1 MGGTDSAVPSGS
13 PSAAAAPSSAAQVR
27 STHRPGSGLLR
38 QLLMAGVWLA
48 ASLACFALI
57 ASLVFRYLFWP
68 ALDDWRPQIEASLS
82 RQLDASVRIGR
93 LEPGLQGWRPHLIVH
108 ALSVS
113 VAGPEPEFAAAQVR
127 LSLSLR
133 ALLTGRLELARL
145 ELEDVRLAVERL
157 EPRRWVVAGSLLD
170 LDRPGRRPQSWVW
183 LLDTRHLVVRGLTLD
198 WSDRLAARGH
208 RFEQLQLTALRSG
221 SRHQLALTVPQLAA
235 AARDLELRIDASLAR
250 GADPFDFR
258 HWRGEAHLS
267 ARDIGFSALA
277 AELTSLTRAAP
288 SAAIV
293 QGGRGPVMLW
303 SEFGDGELRD
313 LVIKAR
319 TDALDIAV
327 GGRVLPLR
335 SLSVDAQ
342 ARRGLGSLIEVE
354 IQQFSVSDQ
363 AGLSLTL
370 DDRPQRIVLDAEGLR
385 PVELALSS
393 RGFDAAALLS
403 AAQRLPLPGDLSRPL
418 AALRAAGWIDS
429 VGVSWRAGSGPGPA
443 AYTVRLDVQRLSLR
457 DAGIR
462 PLPNHPGWPS
472 FANLSG
478 RVEFDERAGRA
489 WLDSRQAVLTFPGVF
504 AQPALSFSTL
514 SGEIAWALE
523 PRRSEADPTEPR
535 PVQLRFDAMQF
546 ANPDLAGRL
555 SGSYRLSGAGLGT
568 ADLRGQ
574 LSRVNAARVARYLPL
589 VVGPEVRN
597 WVATAVRAGQSDD
610 TQFVLRGDLSQ
621 FPFRDPAQGEF
632 LVESRLTAAQ
642 LDFARGWP
650 VIDSIQGRMRFERA
664 GLQIQVDRGR
674 LSGVALAQVSARID
688 DFARPLVL
696 IQGRGEGRTPQMLE
710 FLGKSPLRNQLD
722 PALQQLQLEGEARLA
737 LGLEVPLSAGQTT
750 RYRGEV
756 TLVDN
761 QLTLGAGLPPIDSLS
776 TRLEFDNDRI
786 SLRELSA
793 RLLSGP
799 VRGSAQWQG
808 GTGLTIDAQGRAG
821 ALAIEQWLIGQ
832 GTGYWSGEGEYR
844 LQVGVDAG
852 GVRLRLESDLIGLAS
867 HLPAPLA
874 KPVSEPRALR
884 LDWRR
889 PRGAAPAAGPAGR
902 GDTSGGGAPQALEH
916 LRARVGTELDLS
928 LERMPDPAT
937 GTYRIA
943 RGVLALGRQAD
954 LPASGL
960 TIAAR
965 LPQIDLDQWLAA
977 ARAVPA
983 EAAGRS
989 AAAALAPQPPGL
1001 LDAIDRITLTVDAAT
1016 LAGRVFERV
1025 VAAGSRQG
1033 ELWRVGLRAAQAEGQ
1048 LEWRAASDAA
1058 PGGSMVGRFARLEI
1072 PAAPTA
1078 SESAGQRPATEHSR
1092 LPALDIEAAQFVLS
1106 GRELGRLSLAAVN
1119 AGSPEDPFWRL
1130 DRLELT
1136 HPGARLSASGR
1147 WRPQATATPPAV
1159 AVSGAGVPGTDL
1171 DFRLSLADP
1180 ARLLSTFG
1188 LYGALSGGAGR
1199 MSGRVAWRGSPL
1211 SLDYPTLSGLVD
1223 IELGRG
1229 QFLKT
1234 EPGIA
1239 KLIGVLNLQSLP
1251 RRLNLDFRDLI
1262 AEGFAFDEIRGVA
1275 TLTSG
1280 VARTEDFR
1288 MRGVQAQVEIRG
1300 EADLAAETQNLRI
1313 RVRPEM
1319 NAGLASLAYAAVAN
1333 PAVGLGSF
1341 LAQLALRKP
1350 LQDIFSYE
1358 YDVTGSWADPHVLE
1372 RARPRVEVPAR

>member
-1 MGGTDSAVPSGS
+1 LALTAVPARSF
-13 PSAAAAPSSAAQVR
+13 PDRRAPRASAS
-27 STHRPGSGLLR
+27 LLR
-38 QLLMAGVWLA
+38 RLLKMTGWLA
-48 ASLACFALI
+48 AALGCCVFI
-57 ASLVFRYLFWP
+57 GYLVFRYLFWP

-82 RQLDASVRIGR
+82 RQLEASVTFGR
-93 LEPGLQGWRPHLIVH
+93 LEPGRQGWRPHLVVH
-108 ALSVS
+108 QLRVS
-113 VAGPEPEFAAAQVR
+113 VTGPEPEFAAAQVR
-127 LSLSLR
+127 ASLSFR

-145 ELEDVRLAVERL
+145 ELDDVRLVVERL
-157 EPRRWVVAGSLLD
+157 EPRRWIVAGALLD
-170 LDRPGRRPQSWVW
+170 LDRPGRRTQSWAW
-183 LLDTRHLVVRGLTLD
+183 LLDTRHLAVRGLQVD
-198 WSDRLAARGH
+198 WIDRLAGREQ
-208 RFEQLQLTALRSG
+208 RFDELQLKALRSG
-221 SRHQLALTVPQLAA
+221 ARHQVALTVPQLAA
-235 AARDLELRIDASLAR
+235 AARELELRIDASLVS
-250 GADPFDFR
+250 GGHPLELR

-267 ARDIGFSALA
+267 AQDIGFSALA
-277 AELTSLTRAAP
+277 TELSSLLRSAP

-303 SEFGDGELRD
+303 SEFADGELRD
-313 LVIKAR
+313 LVVKAR

-342 ARRGLGSLIEVE
+342 ARRGLGSLIEIE
-354 IQQFSVSDQ
+354 IQQFSAADQ
-363 AGLSLTL
+363 AGLALTL

-403 AAQRLPLPGDLSRPL
+403 AAQRLPLPADLSRPL
-418 AALRAAGWIDS
+418 AALRANGWIDS
-429 VGVSWRAGSGPGPA
+429 VGVSWRAGSGSA
-443 AYTVRLDVQRLSLR
+443 DATYTVRLDFQRLGLR
-457 DAGIR
+457 HAGAKPI
-462 PLPNHPGWPS
+462 PNPPGWPS

-478 RVEFDERAGRA
+478 RVEFDERAGRV

-514 SGEIAWALE
+514 SGEFGWALE
-523 PRRSEADPTEPR
+523 ALPADAGVGASR
-535 PVQLRFDAMQF
+535 PVQLRFDALQF
-546 ANPDLAGRL
+546 ANADLAGRL
-555 SGSYRLSGAGLGT
+555 TGSYRLSGAALGT

-574 LSRVNAARVARYLPL
+574 INRINAARVARYLPL

-610 TQFVLRGDLSQ
+610 TQFVLRGDLNQ

-632 LVESRLTAAQ
+632 RVESRLAAAQ

-650 VIDSIQGRMRFERA
+650 AIESIQGRMRFERA

-674 LSGVALAQVSARID
+674 VSGVALADVSARIE

-710 FLGKSPLRNQLD
+710 FLDRSPLRDQLD
-722 PALQQLQLEGEARLA
+722 PALRQLQLQGDARLT
-737 LGLEVPLSAGQTT
+737 LGLEVPLVAGQST

-756 TLVDN
+756 TLLDN
-761 QLTLGAGLPPIDSLS
+761 RLELGAGLPPIDSLS
-776 TRLEFDNDRI
+776 TRLEFANDRI
-786 SLRELSA
+786 SLRDLSA
-793 RLLSGP
+793 RLLGGP

-808 GTGLTIDAQGRAG
+808 GTGLTIDSQGRAA
-821 ALAIEQWLIGQ
+821 ALAVEQWLFGQ
-832 GTGYWSGEGEYR
+832 GTGRWSGEGDYR

-852 GVRLRLESDLIGLAS
+852 GIRLRLESDLIGLAS

-889 PRGAAPAAGPAGR
+889 PRAAAQPASTLGRVDAAGAASP
-902 GDTSGGGAPQALEH
+902 TVEQ
-916 LRARVGTELDLS
+916 LRAKIGADIELS
-928 LERMPDPAT
+928 LDRTADPST
-937 GTYRIA
+937 GVYRVS

-954 LPASGL
+954 LPERGFTVAV
-960 TIAAR
+960 R

-977 ARAVPA
+977 LRTASA
-983 EAAGRS
+983 EAPGRS
-989 AAAALAPQPPGL
+989 AATALAPHPPAL
-1001 LDAIDRITLTVDAAT
+1001 FEAIDRVTLTVDAAT

-1033 ELWRVGLRAAQAEGQ
+1033 ELWRIGLRAAQADGQ
-1048 LEWRAASDAA
+1048 LEWRAANATAS
-1058 PGGSMVGRFARLEI
+1058 GGSMVGRFARLEI

-1106 GRELGRLSLAAVN
+1106 GRELGRLSLSAVN
-1119 AGSPEDPFWRL
+1119 AGSPEDAFWRL
-1130 DRLELT
+1130 DRLELV
-1136 HPGARLSASGR
+1136 HPGGRLSASGR
-1147 WRPQATATPPAV
+1147 WRPPAV
-1159 AVSGAGVPGTDL
+1159 PAASAAVASAAGGVGTEL

-1188 LYGALSGGAGR
+1188 LQGALSGGAGR
-1199 MSGRVAWRGSPL
+1199 MSGRIAWRGSPL
-1211 SLDYPTLSGLVD
+1211 GLDYPTLSGLVD

-1275 TLTSG
+1275 TLASG

-1358 YDVTGSWADPHVLE
+1358 YDVTGSWVDPHVVE
-1372 RARPRVEVPAR
+1372 RARPRIELPAP